1 MQQEVMIVRE
11 QTDEER
17 LISQGFLKCPD
28 CNKYY
33 KHLEPCKDGKSRC
46 KKCEKKRPTNKFYN
60 PLYDKRLGFIG
71 RFNVNSQE
79 YNMLIKKYLR
89 QGFSYQTAKSK
100 VNYDLK
106 CIQSNRFKKIQ
117 EAKNLEVK
125 KESDK
130 QLNKQ
135 FLEGLGQCKKK

>member
-1 MQQEVMIVRE
+1 MQQEVILKE
-11 QTDEER
+11 QELELLPPKTRYEC
-17 LISQGFLKCPD
+17 SD
-28 CNKYY
+28 CHKTFT
-33 KHLEPCKDGKSRC
+33 HIEHCKDNKDRC
-46 KKCEKKRPTNKFYN
+46 KKCKRKQITNKFYN
-60 PLYDKRLGFIG
+60 PLYDKKIGFIG
-71 RFNVNSQE
+71 KFNINSQE
-79 YNMLIKKYLR
+79 YKMLISKYLK
-89 QGFSYQTAKSK
+89 QGYSYYSAKSK

-106 CIQSNRFKKIQ
+106 CMQNNKFKKVI